1 MAKAYGD
8 QIDKS
13 GSVAAAL
20 HRGWMSLKDA
30 VTKSDTK
37 AILEVAK
44 QGEDHA
50 VTEYEKALGE
60 DISDGLRIVLQRQFE
75 RRQGGAR
82 YGCSTGALRSVT
94 QQFEALGTGRGRRT
108 IAVGVQR
115 RPASAARTFGA
126 GRAEVHPGVGLLGRE
141 SLAFADENLRRRL

>member
-1 MAKAYGD
+1 MSTDESATKDIIQTLEDGKDGFTKAAEKLDEMKEPQLVAQFRQFAQQRATFADELQGMAKAYGD
-8 QIDKS
+8 QIDKT

-50 VTEYEKALGE
+50 VTEYEKALSE
-60 DISDGLRIVLQRQFE
+60 DISDGLRNVLQRQLNDVK
-75 RRQGGAR
+75 GAR
-82 YGCSTGALRSVT
+82 DTVAALV
-94 QQFEALGTGRGRRT
+94 
-108 IAVGVQR
+108 
-115 RPASAARTFGA
+115 PSAQ
-126 GRAEVHPGVGLLGRE
+126 
-141 SLAFADENLRRRL
+141 